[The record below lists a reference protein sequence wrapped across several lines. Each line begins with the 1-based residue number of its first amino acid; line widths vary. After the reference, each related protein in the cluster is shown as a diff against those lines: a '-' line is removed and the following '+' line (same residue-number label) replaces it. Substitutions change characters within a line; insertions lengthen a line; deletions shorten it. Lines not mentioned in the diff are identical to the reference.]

1 MPYEWTYIVI
11 LLLCT
16 AVVAT
21 YPIIDNVHRVFM
33 LVGSILTAL
42 TFFSKETKIEK
53 FRFKSF
59 AIQLGIGNIALAI
72 PLLTAKPTA
81 IYTAGYLS
89 LLIAVVSEEVY
100 RIASYKWVLMSFKS
114 PELAVVISSIVFA
127 SMHMYW
133 HPTQWLYAIAG
144 GALLSILLIFG
155 SETAC
160 IGTHYMFDLLTFGM
174 IHPAVY
180 WAISVISLISG
191 LISYRRVGVGW

>member
-1 MPYEWTYIVI
+1 MPYEWTYIFI

-16 AVVAT
+16 VAVVV
-21 YPIIDNVHRVFM
+21 YPITDNVHRVFM

-53 FRFKSF
+53 FKLKAF
-59 AIQLGIGNIALAI
+59 ALQLGIGNIALAI
-72 PLLTAKPTA
+72 PTLTAKSTA
-81 IYTAGYLS
+81 IFTAGYLS

-100 RIASYKWVLMSFKS
+100 RIASYKWVMMSFKS
-114 PELAVVISSIVFA
+114 PELAVVVSSIVFA

-133 HPTQWLYAIAG
+133 YPTQWLYAIAG

-160 IGTHYMFDLLTFGM
+160 IGTHYMFNLMTFNM
-174 IHPAVY
+174 IHPVVF
-180 WAISVISLISG
+180 WLISIISLISG
-191 LISYRRVGVGW
+191 LALYKKVGVE